1 MPVTFEL
8 DENDKTEDDVQQAAE
23 DAPVLSNMKLPTN
36 LERPEPESRDIENF
50 NGISV
55 KNFPLKLD
63 EKEILNFLIN
73 YGLPTTHDNTNINI
87 NKGKNSTGVVIEELG
102 SIAVQTIYNSMH
114 YHETKQKFFDV
125 PI

>member
-1 MPVTFEL
+1 MNEVWNEVGFVPVTFEL
-8 DENDKTEDDVQQAAE
+8 DENDKTEDDVQQAAK

-73 YGLPTTHDNTNINI
+73 YVLPTTHDKTNT
-87 NKGKNSTGVVIEELG
+87 
-102 SIAVQTIYNSMH
+102 SI
-114 YHETKQKFFDV
+114 
-125 PI
+125 